1 MNSIRN
7 VFITGG
13 DKGIGRAIVEKLAI
27 NHRHVAFTYNSNQ
40 AAAEHLVSSLPNVSC
55 HQCDLRDRKRISDLT
70 HSLKDELGRV
80 DILINN
86 AACDQDALF
95 SRMTMEAWDEVL
107 DVNLRALYDLTSPF
121 VGAMSEHGWGR
132 IINLTSIAGFTGA
145 FGKSNYAASKAGV
158 VGFTKSLA
166 AELAGKGIT
175 VNAVAPGAI
184 VTDML
189 MRIPE
194 KYRTSILQNIPA
206 RRFGTTEEVA
216 DLVDFLASERAAYI
230 TGQAIHINGGSY

>member
-1 MNSIRN
+1 MKSERT
-7 VFITGG
+7 VFVTGG
-13 DKGIGRAIVEKLAI
+13 NKGIGKAIVESFAASHK
-27 NHRHVAFTYNSNQ
+27 HVAFTFNSNRIGAEQ
-40 AAAEHLVSSLPNVSC
+40 LAASFSNVSC
-55 HQCDLRDRKRISDLT
+55 HQCDLGNRPRIAEVIASIKQEIG
-70 HSLKDELGRV
+70 SIS
-80 DILINN
+80 ILINN
-86 AACDQDALF
+86 AACDNDAIF
-95 SRMTMEAWDEVL
+95 AKMSPQAWDNVI
-107 DVNLRALYDLTSPF
+107 DVNLRSLYDLTFPF
-121 VGAMSEHGWGR
+121 VGPMSERGWGR

-184 VTDML
+184 ATDML

-194 KYRTSILQNIPA
+194 KYLANIMQNIPS
-206 RRFGTTEEVA
+206 RRFGRPDEVA
-216 DLVDFLASERAAYI
+216 DLISFLASDRASYI